1 MAFTHVKAGKNR
13 KSTLITLC
21 CGYFSMNGI
30 SGSGESCIFRQ
41 IRILLKG
48 IIFRY
53 IAQCGVFLIMFTLYN
68 CTLSPSFLQI
78 DTGELAAV
86 QATFGVAHPTGYP
99 LFTLLGF
106 LWSKLHLAG
115 SLIWWLNLL
124 NALYASAGAVFI
136 YLAARHIWL
145 HYYFATAG
153 KQVSGKKNDRK
164 NTSTATPV
172 KEITALSYTVPAA
185 IALLC
190 ASGTTYWLQSA
201 AVEVYALQSLLVSMI
216 MYASARAFLAVG
228 THRWWWWTGLFTGL
242 AFSNHLTTVMLV
254 PGIAMLF
261 FMKEGLKAG
270 ALKKAWVP
278 VGMALVTMV
287 VFYLVLML
295 TAASD
300 PLFNWGNPS
309 NTDALWKH
317 ITGKQYNV
325 WMFANEKVRAANM
338 EKFGKIITT
347 DLTYI
352 GLALGML
359 GAIMAA
365 VQKHKLIWGLIIHF
379 LCCVLLAVR
388 YDIKDLEPYFLP
400 ALISFSLMGVFGLKA
415 LVSWMRDAFQ
425 RFPVLAVLPLA
436 VPVFVASVNY
446 KKADRSDVYV
456 YEDYT
461 RAALASLPENA
472 LLLSRQWDVFI
483 SPAYFI
489 QQVSDYRKDVMLVDK
504 ELLRRSW
511 YYGQM
516 DKMYPGVWKHTETE
530 KALFLEALAD
540 FEAGRPYNPEQIQ
553 QRFETLITE
562 TLVRHQQERKVYLS
576 PELVTGEL
584 RKGGDLKLPQNVQ
597 LVPQRYFYQLAD
609 SGYVA
614 LQDTVMPEI
623 RFPAYKDIY
632 TENVKNLLSTMLIER
647 IGYEM
652 QYNRKKEAKVL
663 YTQLQQLVPG
673 TPPLPELD

>member
-1 MAFTHVKAGKNR
+1 M
-13 KSTLITLC
+13 
-21 CGYFSMNGI
+21 I
-30 SGSGESCIFRQ
+30 S
-41 IRILLKG
+41 
-48 IIFRY
+48 RY
-53 IAQCGVFLIMFTLYN
+53 IPQCSVFLVTFVLYN
-68 CTLSPSFLQI
+68 FTLSPSFLQI

-86 QATFGVAHPTGYP
+86 QVTFGVAHPTGYP

-106 LWSKLHLAG
+106 LWSKIHLAG

-124 NALYASAGAVFI
+124 NALYAAAGTVFI

-145 HYYFATAG
+145 HYPFARVR
-153 KQVSGKKNDRK
+153 KQVPGKKNDRK
-164 NTSTATPV
+164 STPTAEPV
-172 KEITALSYTVPAA
+172 KEITGLSYTVPAA

-216 MYASARAFLAVG
+216 LYASARAFLATG
-228 THRWWWWTGLFTGL
+228 KHHWWLWTGLFTGL

-254 PGIAMLF
+254 PGIAVLF
-261 FMKEGLKAG
+261 FMKEGLKMT
-270 ALKKAWVP
+270 ALKKALLP
-278 VGMALVTMV
+278 TGIALTTMV
-287 VFYLVLML
+287 FFYLVMML

-309 NTDALWKH
+309 STDALWKH

-365 VQKHKLIWGLIIHF
+365 VQKNKLIWGLIIHF
-379 LCCVLLAVR
+379 LCCILLAVR

-400 ALISFSLMGVFGLKA
+400 ALISFSLMGLFGFKA
-415 LVSWMRDAFQ
+415 LISWMRNAFQ
-425 RFPVLAVLPLA
+425 RFPVLAALPLA
-436 VPVFVASVNY
+436 IPIFVASVNY
-446 KKADRSDVYV
+446 KEADRSDVYV

-461 RAALASLPENA
+461 HTALASLPENA

-489 QQVSDYRKDVMLVDK
+489 QHISGYRKDVMLVDK

-511 YYGQM
+511 YYRQM
-516 DKMYPGVWKHTETE
+516 EKMYPGIWKHTETE
-530 KALFLEALAD
+530 RDLFLEALND
-540 FEAGRPYNPEQIQ
+540 FEAGRSYDPEQIQ
-553 QRFETLITE
+553 QRFEILITE
-562 TLVRHQQERKVYLS
+562 TLMRHKKERDVYLS

-584 RKGGDLKLPQNVQ
+584 RKGGDLKLPKGVQ

-614 LQDTVMPEI
+614 LQDTMVPDI
-623 RFPAYKDIY
+623 RFPEYQDIY
-632 TENVKNLLSTMLIER
+632 TENVKNLLSAMLTER

-652 QYNRKKEAKVL
+652 QYKRKKEAKAL
-663 YTQLQQLVPG
+663 YDQLKQLVPG
-673 TPPLPELD
+673 MPPFPELD